1 MSSPKPVFKPEIQG
15 AKMPI
20 DPFSLIGGS
29 KLIGGLGGGL
39 PSLSASSR
47 ADSKSD
53 GNLNSVFN
61 VGSGSASAGA
71 LNTGRVNQPTSLAM
85 IGLLVAGGLLAIKLW
100 RG

>member
-29 KLIGGLGGGL
+29 SLVGGTI
-39 PSLSASSR
+39 PSFSGSSSATAR
-47 ADSKSD
+47 SD
-53 GNLNSVFN
+53 GKLNSVFN
-61 VGSGSASAGA
+61 VGSGSASSGS
-71 LNTGRVNQPTSLAM
+71 LNTGQVNQPTSLAM
-85 IGLLVAGGLLAIKLW
+85 ISLIIAGSLLAIKLW